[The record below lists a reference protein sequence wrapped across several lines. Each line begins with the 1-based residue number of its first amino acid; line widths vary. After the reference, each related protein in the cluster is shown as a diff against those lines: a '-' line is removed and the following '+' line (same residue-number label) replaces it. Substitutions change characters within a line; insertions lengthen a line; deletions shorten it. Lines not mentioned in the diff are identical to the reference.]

1 MTTTTDTSTP
11 PAAGQ
16 SRDSHRTPAMRQYA
30 RFKRQ
35 HPDCVLFFRMGDFY
49 EMFEEDA
56 KLVHRVL
63 GLTLTQ
69 RTEGVPMAGVPHH
82 AVETYLRRMIEAGY
96 RVAVCDQI
104 QDPKEAKGIVDRAV
118 TRVVTPG
125 TLVDETLL
133 DESTPNQLAA
143 IQFIEPGDNA
153 AAVAAVAE
161 LSTGTFSLHTLP
173 AGRVV
178 DELTRIGPSEL
189 LYAETA
195 DGAVPP
201 RIEAIATATKVALTA
216 RPAWTF
222 RLTEAR
228 DCLKEH
234 YQVATLVGF
243 GLTEED
249 PTLGPAGA
257 LLRYLQETQA
267 SPAAGNDGRLGH
279 LRPPKSE
286 APDTYVTIDATSLYS
301 LEIMRTM
308 RSGTTAG
315 SLLSIFHRCRTAM
328 GKRLLRRWLCFP
340 LRDLETINTR
350 QRAVAA
356 LVDDQDL
363 RAALATQICDVQ
375 DVARIVGRVATAR
388 VTPRDVVALGHSIGK
403 IPDLTAVLADQRA
416 FAAALDRAKQ
426 LAGPLNP
433 LGETIL
439 ARCVDSPPGH
449 LREGGL
455 FRDGIDQPLDE
466 ARRLQRDA
474 NTWLVEYQQQLIKQT
489 GIPSLKVGYNKVFGY
504 YIEITH
510 RHTEKVPDTFSR
522 KQTLKN
528 AERYVTPKLKEFEHK
543 VMSAQTRAVEREIL
557 LFERLCREVAKQAE
571 AIGEFADL
579 VAELDV
585 LLCFAEV
592 STRHAYVRPTV
603 VPEPV
608 IDIKAGRHPVLDRT
622 LGERFVPN
630 DCVLGASDPMTEP
643 RSDEPETAD
652 DPIPSDRATLAL
664 ITGPNMAGKSTYIR
678 QTALIVLLAHTGC
691 FVPAEAATIG
701 LIDRIFT
708 RIGASDELHAGQSTF
723 MVEMTETANI
733 LHHATER
740 SLVILDEIG
749 RGTSTLDGLSLAW
762 AIAETLA
769 QRGCRTLFAT
779 HYHELTAVADR
790 LGNVRN
796 LHVSVR
802 EWGEQI
808 IFLYRI
814 LPGRTDRSYGIHVAK
829 LAGIPPQT
837 VRRASQVLE
846 TLAVQTET
854 TPLPAEIGSS
864 TLGSGSRQLSLFTE
878 FVEHPV
884 VEQLRE
890 VDLTKLSPLEAFDR
904 LRSLCEFVTGE
915 SSLDDENLLQPP
927 SSRQE

>member
-1 MTTTTDTSTP
+1 MTTSSDTSTT
-11 PAAGQ
+11 PAASQ

-125 TLVDETLL
+125 TLVDAALL

-143 IQFIEPGDNA
+143 IQFVEPGDNA

-161 LSTGTFSLHTLP
+161 LSTGAFSLHTLP
-173 AGRVV
+173 AGRVA
-178 DELTRIGPSEL
+178 DELARIGPSEL

-195 DGAVPP
+195 NGAVPP
-201 RIEAIATATKVALTA
+201 RIEVIRTAALTA
-216 RPAWTF
+216 RPAWTY
-222 RLTEAR
+222 RMSEAR

-234 YQVATLVGF
+234 YGVATLSGF
-243 GLTEED
+243 GISEDD
-249 PTLGPAGA
+249 PTIGPAGA

-267 SPAAGNDGRLGH
+267 SPAGSDDGRLGH
-279 LRPPKSE
+279 LRPPKLHDS
-286 APDTYVTIDATSLYS
+286 DQYLTIDSTSLHS
-301 LEIMRTM
+301 LEILRTM
-308 RSGTTAG
+308 RSGTVAG
-315 SLLSIFHRCRTAM
+315 SLLSIFHRCHTAM

-340 LRDLETINTR
+340 LRDIDSINVR
-350 QRAVAA
+350 QRTVAA
-356 LVDDQDL
+356 LVDYPDL
-363 RAALATQICDVQ
+363 RTALVKQIGNVQ

-388 VTPRDVVALGHSIGK
+388 VTPRDVVALGRSIGM
-403 IPDLTAVLADQRA
+403 IPDLIEALADQPA
-416 FAAALDRAKQ
+416 FAATLDRARQ
-426 LAGPLNP
+426 LSGSLSP
-433 LGETIL
+433 LGEAIQS
-439 ARCVDSPPGH
+439 RCVDSPPPH

-466 ARRLQRDA
+466 ARHLQRDA
-474 NTWLVEYQQQLIKQT
+474 NTWLAQYQQQLIKQT

-510 RHTEKVPDTFSR
+510 RHSENVPATFSR

-528 AERYVTPKLKEFEHK
+528 AERYITSQLKEFEEK
-543 VMSAQTRAVEREIL
+543 VTSAQTRAIEREAF
-557 LFERLCREVAKQAE
+557 LFDRLSRDIAKQAE
-571 AIGEFADL
+571 GIGQFADL

-585 LLCFAEV
+585 VLCFAEI
-592 STRHAYVRPTV
+592 SARHAYVRPTI

-608 IDIKAGRHPVLDRT
+608 IDINAGRHPVLDRT

-630 DCVLGASDPMTEP
+630 DCALC
-643 RSDEPETAD
+643 AD
-652 DPIPSDRATLAL
+652 DDRETTEDPSSRSRATLAL

-678 QTALIVLLAHTGC
+678 QNALIVLLAHTGC
-691 FVPAEAATIG
+691 FVPAETATIG
-701 LIDRIFT
+701 LTDRIFT

-733 LHHATER
+733 LHHATEH

-779 HYHELTAVADR
+779 HYHELTVVADR
-790 LGNVRN
+790 LGNVQN

-837 VRRASQVLE
+837 VRRASQLLD
-846 TLAVQTET
+846 TLAVQSESTPET
-854 TPLPAEIGSS
+854 AL
-864 TLGSGSRQLSLFTE
+864 SGASASPSGPDARQLGLFTE
-878 FVEHPV
+878 YLQHPLV
-884 VEQLRE
+884 QELGE
-890 VDLTKLSPLEAFDR
+890 IDLSRLSPLEAFDL
-904 LRSLCEFVTGE
+904 LRNYQARAREKPTG
-915 SSLDDENLLQPP
+915 
-927 SSRQE
+927 